1 MKGMIAGTLFQ
12 QPCTAAV
19 VCLVHCAVA
28 CGVHA
33 QHLSFAAWV
42 RAEVK
47 VGDKQQPSWHLCV
60 TWGSCISQSGVSV
73 GCCCHTRSQYSV
85 EAGVVHDMGD
95 GLVGNVLVM

>member
-33 QHLSFAAWV
+33 QHLSFAAQ
-42 RAEVK
+42 
-47 VGDKQQPSWHLCV
+47 G
-60 TWGSCISQSGVSV
+60 
-73 GCCCHTRSQYSV
+73 
-85 EAGVVHDMGD
+85 AGVVVSTQCAVVRMAQAPA
-95 GLVGNVLVM
+95 L